1 MDNRDLHDVEQE
13 LPKPTIWPAALA
25 LGLVSAAFGMITVGI
40 FFYAGVILVVIA
52 ITGWMRALIAE
63 VSGPRSQVP
72 GHSDVNDLGRG
83 TWDRETAPEAR

>member
-52 ITGWMRALIAE
+52 ITGWMRALIGE
-63 VSGPRSQVP
+63 SGVGSQ
-72 GHSDVNDLGRG
+72 
-83 TWDRETAPEAR
+83 EAPTNSQPLISNSGGAGGAA